1 MEVFSKITDEGRFPD
16 EGYRVNDTAKA
27 YCRTILDVVSAHG
40 VREVVCSPG
49 SRNTP
54 LLIAAAAR
62 AELRK
67 HVVADE
73 RCAAFMALGIAAAG
87 RKPVALV
94 CTSGT
99 ALLNYAPAV
108 AEAFYQ
114 GVPLIVITADRPS
127 QWIDQ
132 DDSQTIRQ
140 EGAFANFI
148 KRTYHIESVENP
160 SEEDCWYVNRIVND
174 AMTEA
179 LSRRQGPVH
188 INISLAPPLGKTI
201 DIPRTAP
208 RMIRLLEA
216 EPMLSNQRMREL
228 ADYAAGKKILLIAGF
243 MPPDNELNRAVA
255 ELASLP
261 NVYVMAET
269 ISNLHLPGRSWNID
283 TMLSIMDTSDKD
295 SLRPDIII
303 SIGGALVSRMAK
315 AYLREC
321 TEAENWAVGYFHTTV
336 DCFQSLTLRIE
347 ADRSAFLRR
356 VARLMRRDS
365 RPLRSAYSE
374 SWRRMAEKSM
384 VSHSRFL
391 KELPWCEMS
400 ALETLLNALPASANL
415 YLSNGTAIRYAQLLM
430 NGMPHACYCNRGV
443 SGIDGCTSTAVGG
456 AMTYGGLTVLVSGD
470 MSFSYDCGALNIR
483 EIPDTMRIAV
493 VKNGGGGIFRFIA
506 STSALEQRERYF
518 CADPEVPVEGLARA
532 YGWRYLKASSMT
544 ELESAL
550 PSFFSAEAP
559 KSILEI
565 DCDGIL
571 SAEILKSYMS
581 RNYLRQC

>member
-62 AELRK
+62 AELHK
-67 HVVADE
+67 HVVVDE
-73 RCAAFMALGIAAAG
+73 RCAAFMALGIAAAS

-148 KRTYHIESVENP
+148 KRSYHIESVENP

-216 EPMLSNQRMREL
+216 EPMLSNQRMRET

-243 MPPDNELNRAVA
+243 MPPDNEPQPSR
-255 ELASLP
+255 
-261 NVYVMAET
+261 
-269 ISNLHLPGRSWNID
+269 
-283 TMLSIMDTSDKD
+283 
-295 SLRPDIII
+295 
-303 SIGGALVSRMAK
+303 GG
-315 AYLREC
+315 
-321 TEAENWAVGYFHTTV
+321 TG
-336 DCFQSLTLRIE
+336 I
-347 ADRSAFLRR
+347 
-356 VARLMRRDS
+356 
-365 RPLRSAYSE
+365 
-374 SWRRMAEKSM
+374 
-384 VSHSRFL
+384 
-391 KELPWCEMS
+391 
-400 ALETLLNALPASANL
+400 
-415 YLSNGTAIRYAQLLM
+415 TA
-430 NGMPHACYCNRGV
+430 
-443 SGIDGCTSTAVGG
+443 
-456 AMTYGGLTVLVSGD
+456 
-470 MSFSYDCGALNIR
+470 
-483 EIPDTMRIAV
+483 
-493 VKNGGGGIFRFIA
+493 
-506 STSALEQRERYF
+506 
-518 CADPEVPVEGLARA
+518 
-532 YGWRYLKASSMT
+532 
-544 ELESAL
+544 
-550 PSFFSAEAP
+550 
-559 KSILEI
+559 
-565 DCDGIL
+565 
-571 SAEILKSYMS
+571 
-581 RNYLRQC
+581 